1 MPAFIVIIV
10 LLMFLSFPA
19 NATGPEYAQ
28 LPEHGGNYLVE
39 EALPIPVDTVFK
51 IAFDVAKQA
60 EPGKLSGQ
68 INSLARFINMHLRN
82 GVPIK
87 NIRLALVV
95 HGGASKDLL
104 ANKYYKDEFN
114 TENKNAALVK
124 ALLKNNTQV
133 YVCGQSAVHY
143 GVTKDKLIDG
153 VQISL
158 SAMTQHALLQ
168 RQGYT
173 LNPF

>member
-10 LLMFLSFPA
+10 LLMFLSLPA
-19 NATGPEYAQ
+19 SANGPEYAQ
-28 LPEHGGNYLVE
+28 LPEHGGNYQVE
-39 EALPIPVDTVFK
+39 DALPIPADTVFK

-68 INSLARFINMHLRN
+68 INSLARFINMHVRN
-82 GVPIK
+82 GVAIE
-87 NIRLALVV
+87 NIHLALVV

-104 ANKYYKDEFN
+104 KSKYYKDEFN
-114 TENKNAALVK
+114 TENKNE
-124 ALLKNNTQV
+124 ALLNALLNNNTQV

-153 VQISL
+153 VQVSL

-168 RQGYT
+168 QQGYT